1 VANYLNKK
9 RSEAAQRGL
18 SPNYLRRL
26 FIEMHLKTV
35 DHTDTSAKVHIEGE
49 TRTAINPVIM
59 VIGKVFHIGQTY
71 PVDITLDLV
80 KEKGRWRVCGSP
92 LGLHS

>member
-1 VANYLNKK
+1 MPEGEPRIVTRGPMTLGGVTLFGSPEITDLANYLNKK

-35 DHTDTSAKVHIEGE
+35 D
-49 TRTAINPVIM
+49 
-59 VIGKVFHIGQTY
+59 
-71 PVDITLDLV
+71 
-80 KEKGRWRVCGSP
+80 
-92 LGLHS
+92 